1 MSTPSIYN
9 DVMKNK
15 KTKKDRLKLI
25 WAKTNGVCA
34 HCGSPSSGRGR
45 TIDHFVPRSYDG
57 GYDTRNLMPL
67 CKKCNLAR
75 GNSPI
80 NPYEFYAYA
89 PKKYVIQCI
98 KYQNEYKDKRR
109 NINGDIF

>member
-1 MSTPSIYN
+1 MSIPSIYN

-15 KTKKDRLKLI
+15 KTRTDRLKQI

-45 TIDHFVPRSYDG
+45 TIDHFVPRSFDG

-75 GNSPI
+75 GNSPV
-80 NPYEFYAYA
+80 NPFEFYAYA
-89 PKKYVIQCI
+89 PKKYIIQCI
-98 KYQNEYKDKRR
+98 KYQNEYRDKRR
-109 NINGDIF
+109 NMNGDIF